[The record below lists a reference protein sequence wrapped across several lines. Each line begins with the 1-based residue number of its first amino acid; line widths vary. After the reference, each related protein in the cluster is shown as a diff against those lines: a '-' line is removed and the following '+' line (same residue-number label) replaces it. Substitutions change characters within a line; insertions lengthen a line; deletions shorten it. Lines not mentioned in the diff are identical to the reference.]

1 MLRPT
6 LNLLVRY
13 KGKPVCWLHTKHN
26 TLDILCNSCKYTYRA
41 EFWLSAYISY
51 PHDIPDC

>member
-41 EFWLSAYISY
+41 EFWLSAYIS
-51 PHDIPDC
+51 